1 MEIDFLI
8 LGMDSDDD
16 LRRRMASDL
25 LALTHLVPVQHAHIS
40 LERQHAATPPFQA
53 AAMLVVPGPDIHVA
67 ARDHTWHAAWQKLL
81 ERLREQ
87 IELRQSRQTKRKK
100 SQPRRQRP
108 SVSRVR

>member
-8 LGMDSDDD
+8 LGMNLDDD
-16 LRRRMASDL
+16 LRKRMASDL

-40 LERQHAATPPFQA
+40 LERQHEATPPYQA

-67 ARDHTWHAAWQKLL
+67 ARDHTWPAAWQKIL

-87 IELRQSRQTKRKK
+87 IELRRSRQVKRRRA
-100 SQPRRQRP
+100 QPRRQRP
-108 SVSRVR
+108 AASRAR